1 MRRINMAQLLVV
13 LACLLC
19 PSNPFTFLFAPP
31 SRSNRVRVGVKLTKS
46 GSPTRLVP
54 FRERGVIISAIPAS
68 SSTALFSEDI
78 GGDNKPVGNPNS
90 DFISFSD
97 ATAAIQ
103 QEEEEAKMKERG
115 GGEKERKKHATSC
128 GYFVCLYFNTVPSL
142 RFAFLVRFTSC
153 SSSSLL
159 FLPSSYS

>member
-19 PSNPFTFLFAPP
+19 PSNPFTFLLAPP

-46 GSPTRLVP
+46 GSPTRLVTRLVP
-54 FRERGVIISAIPAS
+54 FRERRVIISAIPAS

-115 GGEKERKKHATSC
+115 GGEKGSTLLRVATSC
-128 GYFVCLYFNTVPSL
+128 VCI
-142 RFAFLVRFTSC
+142 
-153 SSSSLL
+153 
-159 FLPSSYS
+159 